1 MRYTAL
7 AFDYDGTL
15 AQDGKVPASVI
26 EVLRKVKA
34 SGRKLIIVSGR
45 ILNDLQT
52 VFEHLDLFD
61 KVVVENGAVIYTPS
75 SGETRLLA
83 DPAPPH
89 LVEALSRAGANPSV
103 GLSIVATWTPHETET
118 IEAIQTLGLEHAV
131 IFNKG
136 AVMVLPSGVNKATG
150 LKAALD
156 ELSLSPH
163 NVISI
168 GDAENDHAMMAL
180 SELGVAVKNA
190 LPAVKERADF
200 VTASDHGAGVIELC
214 EQVLATDLVEV
225 APARHRLVIGKAK
238 HTQTELFTNAFGPR
252 ILICGA
258 SGSGK
263 STVTN
268 SLMEKL
274 AAQKYQLCIIDPEGD
289 YDTFEQAVLLGTQ
302 EAAPSFEEIAQ
313 ALAMPE
319 NNLLVNLLGIKLE
332 ERPDYFTSMLGRL
345 QEIRATTG
353 RPHWLVMD
361 EVHHLLPAEFQRFS
375 EAIPSE
381 PPSILMVSTNPK
393 SLCRDALQ
401 IVDVFISLGDEAFE
415 LVDSFAD
422 LTGRPRPHLRREP
435 LEKGEALVW
444 FTESGEPPV
453 VAELELSVSEMRRH
467 KRKYA
472 TGELPEDCSFYFRG
486 PEGKLN
492 LRAQNLLLFAQIVD
506 GVDDETWLYHLRR
519 SDYSQ
524 WFANQ
529 IKDENLAKGAEAIEA
544 NRALTA
550 RESRQAMRDL
560 IDRLYTATA

>member
-15 AQDGKVPASVI
+15 AHNGKVPASVI

-34 SGRKLIIVSGR
+34 SGRKLLIVSGR

-83 DPAPPH
+83 DPAPAH
-89 LVEALSRAGANPSV
+89 LVEVLSRAGANPSV

-118 IEAIQTLGLEHAV
+118 IEAIQALGLEHAV

-163 NVISI
+163 NIISI

-180 SELGVAVKNA
+180 SELGVAVANA

-200 VTASDHGAGVIELC
+200 ITPSDHGAGVIELC
-214 EQVLATDLVEV
+214 EQVLATDLVEA
-225 APARHRLVIGKAK
+225 APARHRLVIGKNK
-238 HTQTELFTNAFGPR
+238 HTQSELFTNAFGPR

-263 STVTN
+263 STATI

-274 AAQKYQLCIIDPEGD
+274 AAQKYQLCIVDPEGD
-289 YDTFEQAVLLGTQ
+289 YDSFEQAVLLGTR
-302 EAAPSFEEIAQ
+302 EGAPSFEEIAQ
-313 ALAMPE
+313 AIAMPE
-319 NNLLVNLLGIKLE
+319 NNLLVNMLGIKIE
-332 ERPDYFTSMLGRL
+332 ERPDYFMSMLGRL

-353 RPHWLVMD
+353 RPHWLVLD
-361 EVHHLLPAEFQRFS
+361 EVHHLLPAEFQRFG
-375 EAIPSE
+375 EVIPNE
-381 PPSILMVSTNPK
+381 PPSILMISVNPK
-393 SLCRDALQ
+393 SICREALQ
-401 IVDVFISLGDEAFE
+401 IVDVYISLGDEAFE
-415 LVDSFAD
+415 LADSFAD
-422 LTGRPRPHLRREP
+422 LTGRPRPYLRREQ

-444 FTESGEPPV
+444 FTESGEPPA
-453 VAELELSVSEMRRH
+453 VAQLQISVSEMRRH

-472 TGELPEDCSFYFRG
+472 SGELPEDCSFYFRG

-492 LRAQNLLLFAQIVD
+492 LRAQNLQLFAQIAD

-550 RESRQAMRDL
+550 RESRQAMREL
-560 IDRLYTATA
+560 IDRLYTAAA